1 MKIVEQLHSGLN
13 AGVTRHWRY
22 TKEMFD
28 IKPEYLMTV
37 AVADA
42 LSEGYD
48 DIHGLDIQIRLE
60 CPTRQIAYQLVSD
73 AVGLK
78 QWFAIKKDV
87 KINRKG
93 RADILATADKTSHL
107 VELKG
112 FDPSKAQIEKELVRI
127 QEFFALNA
135 GQNTLRAGHIVFPS
149 LVTCRGR
156 LEKYGRTLLTDPALT
171 FEVVCRKHETD
182 EDPEDGMPVYFTNSL
197 SVSRADA

>member
-1 MKIVEQLHSGLN
+1 MQIVERLHAGLS

-28 IKPEYLMTV
+28 IKPEYLMTI

-48 DIHGLDIQIRLE
+48 GISELDVQIRLE
-60 CPTRQIAYQLVSD
+60 CSTRQIAYQLVSD
-73 AVGLK
+73 AAGLK

-93 RADILATADKTSHL
+93 RADILATADKASHL

-149 LVTCRGR
+149 LVSCQGR
-156 LEKYGRTLLTDPALT
+156 LEKYGRTLLTDLALT
-171 FEVVCRKHETD
+171 CEVVCRKHETD
-182 EDPEDGMPVYFTNSL
+182 EDPEDGMPVYFTNTL